1 MVSLSVQTI
10 ANKKPYAFYL
20 FLAWTVF
27 IIFSLL
33 LTIHNLRKTVLE
45 QAAIEA
51 RTHLELNL
59 EYRALIS
66 ELGGVYASVNAI
78 SPNPYL
84 AVSKRDITT
93 KDGDK
98 LTLLN
103 PAYMTRLIFEKIK
116 NKSSLPVINKI
127 TSLKIVNPINAP
139 DEWERKTLLAFEKGV
154 KEAREITSI
163 NGNSYLRLMRPFLTE
178 NSCLKCH
185 GYQGYE
191 GGEVRGAISIAVPI
205 KPYSKLAVRTR
216 NISLITYLLLWFT
229 GCIGL
234 IVFSRFKQ
242 KQEQRLIESE
252 WKFRTLS
259 ESANDWEYWLSENRQ
274 IVYMSPSSEK
284 VTGYGPQ
291 EFMNNPD
298 LLINI
303 IPPEDRPLFLSHSEN
318 LQDASH
324 EEMEFRI
331 ISKSGQVKWLAHTC
345 SPLYMQHK
353 FLGRRINNRDITY
366 RKMSDEALHES
377 YEQIEDLYNNAPCGY
392 HSLDREGKFV
402 RINDTELRWLGYNRD
417 EVVGKMKFSDFIT
430 TDSLRTFET
439 NFPIFKTQGWIRDL
453 EFEMIRKDG
462 TILPVL
468 LSASA
473 IKDNNGNYVMSRS
486 TVFDITERKLTEEE
500 LRKHRENLEELVE
513 QRTAELRKMAD
524 ELTRSNKDLKEFAYV
539 VSHDLREPLQ
549 VVKGFLRLFEK
560 RYKDKL
566 DEKAEQLIRFTID
579 GAERMQELIKDL
591 LEYAQVGTKGKKF
604 KSTDCSLILNNA
616 VSNLK
621 VSLEESVGV
630 VTHDTLPT
638 VMADAIQ
645 LSSLFQNLVGNAI
658 KFRGSEAPRIHMS
671 AERKGDKWLFSVRD
685 NGIGMNPEFADR
697 IFDVF
702 QRLHSSDEYPGT
714 GIGLAICKKIVEHH
728 GGKIW
733 VESEPG
739 KGATFYFTIPERQ
752 AQV

>member
-1 MVSLSVQTI
+1 
-10 ANKKPYAFYL
+10 
-20 FLAWTVF
+20 
-27 IIFSLL
+27 
-33 LTIHNLRKTVLE
+33 
-45 QAAIEA
+45 
-51 RTHLELNL
+51 
-59 EYRALIS
+59 
-66 ELGGVYASVNAI
+66 
-78 SPNPYL
+78 
-84 AVSKRDITT
+84 
-93 KDGDK
+93 
-98 LTLLN
+98 
-103 PAYMTRLIFEKIK
+103 
-116 NKSSLPVINKI
+116 
-127 TSLKIVNPINAP
+127 
-139 DEWERKTLLAFEKGV
+139 
-154 KEAREITSI
+154 
-163 NGNSYLRLMRPFLTE
+163 
-178 NSCLKCH
+178 
-185 GYQGYE
+185 
-191 GGEVRGAISIAVPI
+191 VPI
-205 KPYSKLAVRTR
+205 KPYSELAVRTR
-216 NISLITYLLLWFT
+216 NISIITYILLWFI

-291 EFMNNPD
+291 EFMNDPD

-303 IPPEDRPLFLSHSEN
+303 IPPEERLLFLSHIEN

-331 ISKSGQVKWLAHTC
+331 ISKSGQVKWLAHIC

-366 RKMSDEALHES
+366 RKMAEEALHES

-430 TDSLRTFET
+430 TNSLRTFET

-473 IKDNNGNYVMSRS
+473 IKDTNGNYLMSRS

-500 LRKHRENLEELVE
+500 LRKHREHLEELVE
-513 QRTAELRKMAD
+513 QRTAELTKMAD

-539 VSHDLREPLQ
+539 VSHDLKEPLQ
-549 VVKGFLRLFEK
+549 VIKGFLRLFEK
-560 RYKDKL
+560 RYKEKF
-566 DEKAEQLIRFTID
+566 DEKAEQLIRFTIE

-591 LEYAQVGTKGKKF
+591 LEYSQVGTKGKEF
-604 KSTDCSLILNNA
+604 KPTDCSLILNNA

-621 VSLEESVGV
+621 VSLEESAGV
-630 VTHDTLPT
+630 VTHDTLPII
-638 VMADAIQ
+638 MADAMQ

-658 KFRGSEAPRIHMS
+658 KFRGSETPRIHIS
-671 AERKGDKWLFSVRD
+671 AERKGDEWLFSVRD
-685 NGIGMNPEFADR
+685 NGIGINPEFADR

-714 GIGLAICKKIVEHH
+714 GIGLAVCKKIVEHH
-728 GGKIW
+728 GGRIW

-752 AQV
+752 VQV